1 MSLVCRVIFLLSII
15 YLHSVAFAQ
24 VDLERGLI
32 GCYPFSGTAKD
43 YSPIANHGTVSGAQL
58 ATDRFG
64 NTNSAY
70 QFDGNDDRI
79 EINPGD
85 LQLDNFTYSVWAY
98 PDYAPSPT
106 TAMFLF
112 SVGSDYGDQHILFG
126 DHYSNDR
133 HTGFSHGS
141 YLGVADNILCSGPSV
156 EPIKQWYHLV
166 LVRDDDNY
174 YFYVNGQMVC
184 SNSANGKKAFYGINT
199 VRAMIG
205 ARNNYGQAFFG
216 RLDDIHLYNRPLN
229 KAEIDALYHGPN
241 IPADPVNAQLT
252 VDKNPICGGK
262 PVSLKVI
269 SDKPGSVFK
278 WQVDDVTQSESSSV
292 LLLKTEKNTS
302 DYPIKVNVTV
312 EFDPTCFSQPAPF
325 ELNQTL
331 QVKNCVALPEEKS
344 ALLVPDIFTPNR
356 DGKNDT
362 WKIYNADSVEE
373 LRIYIFNRWGEVIYY
388 SQGYTTEWDG
398 KYRDELVPSGSYAF
412 RILSGEK
419 LVKQGSLMVVY

>member
-1 MSLVCRVIFLLSII
+1 MSLVRRVVILLSII

-32 GCYPFSGTAKD
+32 GCYPFSGTAQD
-43 YSPIANHGTVSGAQL
+43 FSPIANHGTVSGAQL
-58 ATDRFG
+58 AADRFG
-64 NTNSAY
+64 NANSAY
-70 QFDGNDDRI
+70 QFDGYDDRI
-79 EINPGD
+79 EISPGD

-98 PDYAPSPT
+98 PDDAPSPT

-166 LVRDDDNY
+166 LVRDNDDY

-184 SNSANGKKAFYGINT
+184 SNSANKKKAFYGINT

-229 KAEIDALYHGPN
+229 KEEIDALYNGPN
-241 IPADPVNAQLT
+241 IPAAPVNAQLT
-252 VDKNPICGGK
+252 VDKNPICGGE

-278 WQVDDVTQSESSSV
+278 WQVDDAAQSESSSV
-292 LLLKTEKNTS
+292 LLLKTEKKTS
-302 DYPIKVNVTV
+302 DYPIQVNVTV
-312 EFDPTCFSQPAPF
+312 AFDPTCFSQPAPF
-325 ELNQTL
+325 ELNQML
-331 QVKNCVALPEEKS
+331 QVKNCGDLPEERS

-362 WKIYNADSVEE
+362 WKIYNAEGVEE

-388 SQGYTTEWDG
+388 SQGYATEWDG
-398 KYRDELVPSGSYAF
+398 KYRDKLVPSGSYAF

-419 LVKQGSLMVVY
+419 LVKQGSLMIVY